1 MQGSGAQG
9 AFTWGVLDALL
20 EDCRIGID
28 GICGSS
34 TGAMNAVV
42 LAQGGQQGGRDG
54 ARQALADFWAAS
66 CPRARSA
73 RATAMPSI
81 CRRPKLHHTVEI
93 EGQACWDGGYAANP
107 AVFPLLF
114 DCASRDLLLVP
125 LGPLQREGTS
135 RTSRT
140 SRTVEAIDSRILELG
155 FGANFM
161 RQMRLLAHAA
171 RLARPRGSRSASA
184 AAELSPHRC
193 RSTAQ
198 PAAQ

>member
-1 MQGSGAQG
+1 
-9 AFTWGVLDALL
+9 
-20 EDCRIGID
+20 
-28 GICGSS
+28 
-34 TGAMNAVV
+34 
-42 LAQGGQQGGRDG
+42 
-54 ARQALADFWAAS
+54 
-66 CPRARSA
+66 
-73 RATAMPSI
+73 MPSI
-81 CRRPKLHHTVEI
+81 CRRPKLHHAVEI

-171 RLARPRGSRSASA
+171 RLARPVWRDRGGLDRRLQQLRFHLIDADQLPSLQRSETQALLSAPSCAACTRRAARA
-184 AAELSPHRC
+184 AAWLDEHAAGIGR
-193 RSTAQ
+193 RSTVDL
-198 PAAQ
+198 PERSG